1 MAQFFESL
9 WGRKSLIV
17 LFYENAQLSTLM
29 RSAPGQILYFWFWM
43 FFKRHLIVFVH
54 RKSWMSSICGF
65 PVVQTSLLPVP
76 VVTPTTCQITCPTLM
91 KTWSKHW
98 LTWLT
103 RGSTSWSSGARAFH
117 SSKTFWWVDIY
128 CGSRS
133 GTSRATKLYFTIA
146 LMM

>member
-1 MAQFFESL
+1 
-9 WGRKSLIV
+9 
-17 LFYENAQLSTLM
+17 
-29 RSAPGQILYFWFWM
+29 M
-43 FFKRHLIVFVH
+43 FFKRHLIVFVY

-128 CGSRS
+128 CGCRS
-133 GTSRATKLYFTIA
+133 GTSRATKLYFTTVATQNTGLVLVGSIGGEGRVGGIDSYFVNFKSNFS
-146 LMM
+146 LFPR